1 MKGDVLRKKGVSIAF
16 ALKLLRIGLIAQPIN
31 YTNHIDLNHYRVKLL
46 FPIVYSTSYYTMEN
60 LFRNEICIPKWV
72 NRE

>member
-31 YTNHIDLNHYRVKLL
+31 YTNHIHFKTHNA
-46 FPIVYSTSYYTMEN
+46 
-60 LFRNEICIPKWV
+60 
-72 NRE
+72 